1 MCETV
6 ASQGWHICD
15 GYGGIV
21 KTDMVKPM
29 RGKDSVLSD
38 CCSETCLTSR
48 TEKRCLTRVGKL
60 FWDLRVFALNNTK
73 IS

>member
-21 KTDMVKPM
+21 KKDMAKPM
-29 RGKDSVLSD
+29 RGKGSVLSD
-38 CCSETCLTSR
+38 CCSETSLTSR
-48 TEKRCLTRVGKL
+48 KEKRCLTRVGKH
-60 FWDLRVFALNNTK
+60 FWDLRAFALNNTK